1 MSITKQDRGIALLIT
16 LLLTSVLLGVSTS
29 LLNITLKQYLFANI
43 GIASETAFHAAN
55 SGMECILFH
64 DFDGYHDVP
73 PRSPFDVND
82 DGSPTTSQTG
92 IECMGDTTNDEAP
105 TSADGV
111 ESGEPQIFRFSW
123 NETVPMC
130 SIVTVYKFSSESTD
144 QSMSDALGVSD
155 AVFCAED
162 TICTII
168 RSRGYNAS
176 CADVN
181 SNTGRIL
188 ERELIQRY

>member
-1 MSITKQDRGIALLIT
+1 MKSVPQNRGIALLIT

-73 PRSPFDVND
+73 PRSPFDVNAN
-82 DGSPTTSQTG
+82 GSPTTSETG
-92 IECMGDTTNDEAP
+92 IGCMGDTSDDIEDNGAND
-105 TSADGV
+105 V
-111 ESGEPQIFRFSW
+111 VSGDPQVFRFSW
-123 NETVPMC
+123 GDPEMC
-130 SIVTVYKFSSESTD
+130 SIVTIYKFASDSADED
-144 QSMSDALGVSD
+144 MSGALGVSNP
-155 AVFCAED
+155 VLCAEN
-162 TICTII
+162 TVCTIV

-176 CADVN
+176 CLDVQN
-181 SNTGRIL
+181 NTGRIL